1 MCLPCED
8 GLTGAECRVPC
19 PFPYFG
25 RGCLMECNCTFKQ
38 CPHHHPK
45 HGCNASK
52 GTTSN
57 EMSTTLLQTDIQT
70 TPDLSTLFQSEIRNQ
85 KDQEEQRQTTYT
97 LKIPIVLL
105 TTMAFIL
112 LVFHIFTYSNCFKKM
127 HLL

>member
-8 GLTGAECRVPC
+8 GLTGAECRFPC

-25 RGCLMECNCTFKQ
+25 RGCLMNCNCTFKQ

-52 GTTSN
+52 GTTTN
-57 EMSTTLLQTDIQT
+57 EMSTTLLQT
-70 TPDLSTLFQSEIRNQ
+70 EIRNQ

-112 LVFHIFTYSNCFKKM
+112 LVFHIFTYSKCFKKCIFYEK
-127 HLL
+127 